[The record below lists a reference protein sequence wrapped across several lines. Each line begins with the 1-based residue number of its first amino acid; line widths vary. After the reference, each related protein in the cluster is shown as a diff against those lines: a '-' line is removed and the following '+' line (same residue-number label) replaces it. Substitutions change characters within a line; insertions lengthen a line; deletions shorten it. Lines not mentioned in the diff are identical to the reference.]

1 MDVNISEVS
10 YWILTFTEY
19 TITDTAVCHSYHK
32 LKLRLVLTACFVFM
46 NHNVQNTFATSKCTV
61 SNQAVI
67 TDISNCLFV
76 RKSLLI
82 VNSIRL
88 VVGQL
93 VEPNTWAIWTS
104 ASLTAWPPS
113 LAHSAVQCPAIL
125 DSPLCNND
133 HLAPQVGISVK
144 KVRIS
149 ISTSYFKTKVILF
162 LENVIFFTPSP
173 INVLDTGDL
182 PVYSNSAYSFQ
193 FKEFSICSYL
203 LQRK

>member
-32 LKLRLVLTACFVFM
+32 LKLRLVLTTCFVSM
-46 NHNVQNTFATSKCTV
+46 NHKVQNTFATSKCTV

-67 TDISNCLFV
+67 TDISNCPFV

-93 VEPNTWAIWTS
+93 VEPSTWAIWTS

-113 LAHSAVQCPAIL
+113 LAHSPAIL

-133 HLAPQVGISVK
+133 HLAPQVGVK

-162 LENVIFFTPSP
+162 LGNVIFFTPSP
-173 INVLDTGDL
+173 INVLETGDL

-193 FKEFSICSYL
+193 FKEFSICCYL